1 MIQRIQ
7 TVYLLLIVII
17 TSIMMFGN
25 LKISSGIGMGAK
37 ESETIVNPSEKITY
51 DIFMNK
57 TVFDLHN
64 KSSMFENK
72 NNLITY
78 SLLITMLMSFVSIFL
93 FKNLPLQ
100 LRLVMFN
107 TLFIGLVNF
116 YIFYQKF
123 KVTNLFQSTL
133 DSQTH
138 LGFFIGISLFLFNYF
153 AFRGIKKDIKLLASV
168 DRLR

>member
-7 TVYLLLIVII
+7 SVYLLVIVLV

-57 TVFDLHN
+57 TVFDLN
-64 KSSMFENK
+64 NDNSRFEHK

-78 SLLITMLMSFVSIFL
+78 SLLIALLMALVSIFL
-93 FKNLPLQ
+93 FKNLALQ

-116 YIFYQKF
+116 YIVYQKY
-123 KVTNLFQSTL
+123 KVTNLFQSTF
-133 DSQTH
+133 DSQTY
-138 LGFFIGISLFLFNYF
+138 LGFFIGLSLFLFNYL
-153 AFRGIKKDIKLLASV
+153 AFKGIKKDIKLLASV

>member
-7 TVYLLLIVII
+7 TVYLLIIVII
-17 TSIMMFGN
+17 SSIMLFGN
-25 LKISSGIGMGAK
+25 LKVSSGIGMGAK
-37 ESETIVNPSEKITY
+37 ESEVIVNPNEKITF
-51 DIFMNK
+51 DIFMNS
-57 TVFDLHN
+57 TIFDKNN
-64 KSSMFENK
+64 KSSRFEHK

-78 SLLITMLMSFVSIFL
+78 SLLIAMLMALASIFL
-93 FKNLPLQ
+93 FKNLSLQ

-116 YIFYQKF
+116 YIFYQKY
-123 KVTNLFQSTL
+123 KVTNLFQSTM
-133 DSQTH
+133 DTQTYF
-138 LGFFIGISLFLFNYF
+138 GFFIGLSLFLFNYL